1 METRCETKQVCNKGG
16 NRQNPNHGPKWTVS
30 IANHEVPIRIA
41 RQSSHYWDGFE
52 ICAKLLNSVVESHGR
67 LVRRVHRVCRRHT
80 QTYNSF
86 LLTRLSS
93 ERALALPSCLFAC
106 VYSYVYSSPISLP
119 LSLHNKL
126 VVKFPPEVHCYD
138 LAQQDALMLPFMHKV
153 IHQDTVGHDER
164 LRHTLEIG
172 IEHPV
177 SIAIRNLPS

>member
-1 METRCETKQVCNKGG
+1 METRCEAKQVCNKGG

-52 ICAKLLNSVVESHGR
+52 ICAILLNSVVESHG
-67 LVRRVHRVCRRHT
+67 RRVHRVCRRHT

-106 VYSYVYSSPISLP
+106 VLASTPMCTAHLLAYLYPSTK
-119 LSLHNKL
+119 KL
-126 VVKFPPEVHCYD
+126 LVKFPPE
-138 LAQQDALMLPFMHKV
+138 AQQDALMLLFMHKV